1 MICVVPLTERF
12 QIISCSAVKI
22 KMNYNIIILLKYYY
36 TLVHHLVLYE
46 IIFMMQLLL
55 LNGAATTG
63 ADAGARCCSL
73 EYVSVAVG
81 ADDLLHTCHNTKL
94 QHQPCDCTCRWLG
107 SKRKDAMLNGV
118 ASSFKLSRVVILQ
131 KLPENND
138 QKIIKKKK
146 CTQKNF
152 FEKTQT

>member
-22 KMNYNIIILLKYYY
+22 KINYNIIILFKYYYTLVHHLVLYEIIILLKYYY

-94 QHQPCDCTCRWLG
+94 QHQPCDCTCRWLSNKRELNVPEIFRFQIETEKVNR
-107 SKRKDAMLNGV
+107 SK
-118 ASSFKLSRVVILQ
+118 
-131 KLPENND
+131 
-138 QKIIKKKK
+138 
-146 CTQKNF
+146 
-152 FEKTQT
+152 